1 MQKAYYLYVLLKIPK
16 RRLQPHE
23 SRTPCILGAIL
34 DPRVKKAPFGTA
46 EDRKAATQLLVNELT
61 GMLNAEKKDAP
72 TQQLINDNLSQRSR
86 L

>member
-1 MQKAYYLYVLLKIPK
+1 MQKVYYLYVLLKIPK

-46 EDRKAATQLLVNELT
+46 TQLLVNELT